1 MNIGAVSEKSGLPTK
16 TIRYYEEVG
25 LIQPKRGPNG
35 YRRFDDRD
43 LHRLAFLHRSRG
55 LGFSIEECRTL
66 LALYEDKDRESARVK
81 ELAAEHLERIDERIA
96 ELQSLRNTL
105 AELVSSCHGNTR
117 PDCPILDDLSQS
129 GQ

>member
-35 YRRFDDRD
+35 YRRFDERD